1 MVREAGEVV
10 AIVPAAG
17 SGERLAVGVP
27 KAFYQLDGQT
37 LIERAVDG
45 LLDSGVVDTVVVA
58 VPADRT
64 DEARQI
70 LGHRAMI
77 VAGGSNRTDTVNLA
91 LTVLSGTAEPEFV
104 LVHDAAR
111 ALTPPALVA
120 RVVEALR
127 DGYAAVV
134 PVLPLSDTIKAVD
147 ANGVVLG
154 TPERAGLRAV
164 QTPQGFT
171 TDLLLRSYQRG
182 SLDLP
187 AAEYT
192 DDASLVEHIGGQVQV
207 VDGDPLAFKITTK
220 PGSVAGPSYSARVNQ
235 LPRVGLGTDVHPI
248 EPGRPCWL
256 VGLLFPSAD
265 GCAGHSDGDVAVH
278 ALCDAVLSAAGLGDI
293 GEVFGVDDPR
303 WQGVS
308 GADMLRHVV
317 VLITQHGYRVGNA
330 VVQVIGN
337 RPKIGWR
344 RLEAQ
349 AVLSRLLNAPVSVS
363 ATTTD
368 GLGLTGRGEGL
379 AAIAT
384 ALVVSLR

>member
-17 SGERLAVGVP
+17 SGERLAVGLP

-187 AAEYT
+187 AVEYT

-220 PGSVAGPSYSARVNQ
+220 
-235 LPRVGLGTDVHPI
+235 LD
-248 EPGRPCWL
+248 
-256 VGLLFPSAD
+256 LL
-265 GCAGHSDGDVAVH
+265 
-278 ALCDAVLSAAGLGDI
+278 L
-293 GEVFGVDDPR
+293 
-303 WQGVS
+303 
-308 GADMLRHVV
+308 
-317 VLITQHGYRVGNA
+317 
-330 VVQVIGN
+330 
-337 RPKIGWR
+337 
-344 RLEAQ
+344 AQ
-349 AVLSRLLNAPVSVS
+349 AIV
-363 ATTTD
+363 
-368 GLGLTGRGEGL
+368 RG
-379 AAIAT
+379 
-384 ALVVSLR
+384 